1 MKLRKIP
8 LEPFIQILTDLFDSG
23 ADFIDISGEP
33 GEEEN
38 GKPKDTIHI
47 TVKPEYLIATET
59 IEIVEDEDG
68 NQHIEMDYSNDEYM
82 ERKDPR
88 SLSDEDIND
97 LI

>member
-1 MKLRKIP
+1 
-8 LEPFIQILTDLFDSG
+8 
-23 ADFIDISGEP
+23 
-33 GEEEN
+33 
-38 GKPKDTIHI
+38 
-47 TVKPEYLIATET
+47 LIATET

-68 NQHIEMDYSNDEYM
+68 NQHKELDYSNDEYM